1 MRGYGSCPGS
11 EVIGLGD
18 WLKVSQ
24 SISAIGQTI
33 DLKRQQERQNT
44 IEDQNR
50 QKEEQ
55 AAQAFNY
62 FIENPEAMDF
72 DNPEKQTAKPS
83 AIGEVAGVPS
93 ERPRLPIE
101 DYSPEAIAKA
111 RVAAMS
117 YWTNKKTLSAESL
130 RQTAIKA
137 KQDKDEFIKG
147 ISLAATSLASGDEAG
162 AKDAFV
168 SAYNQFYPDAHKM
181 RVNEAGEFIMS
192 SPTGAERNM
201 GKPNMEQMI
210 DEFLGS
216 PAINEKAF
224 AQMSLMNKRA
234 IQEMNRQSLEK
245 PQPLYGQDGKEYF
258 AYAQIDPESKDRT
271 VIVTNM
277 PAGMPGARTLT
288 AEEITG
294 LGLHTEDAV
303 KFKEDRETHSATMG
317 VRSAQENYYNDR
329 GEAALSKGGGP
340 GTEKDQEKKQTA
352 YQKIY
357 APIVARMIE
366 DAGGIDGMTDQE
378 IAVIRANAK
387 KEADAQMADG
397 GGGAVAEAQG
407 KPGKPVKPK
416 AKPVTNDSLNEAMG
430 ELVEG
435 KSYIMYDEKTGKKV
449 KAVVRGGKLTGP
461 DGYEISGQDGPESDA
476 PISPPIE
483 EEPETEPTVGAISQA
498 SDKEKPKQATGP
510 NLKGATLDISGNGTI
525 WSNPSGKQPVRVMI
539 KPKMTVF
546 NGNYINPEYLRY
558 LDILK
563 QAGLPLPKE
572 KLPNKPVAKNL

>member
-1 MRGYGSCPGS
+1 MRGYGSSPGS
-11 EVIGLGD
+11 EVMGLGD

-147 ISLAATSLASGDEAG
+147 LSLAATSLASGDEAG

-234 IQEMNRQSLEK
+234 IQEINRQSLEK

-329 GEAALSKGGGP
+329 GEAALSKGGGKQTP
-340 GTEKDQEKKQTA
+340 EDKESAKKQ
-352 YQKIY
+352 
-357 APIVARMIE
+357 
-366 DAGGIDGMTDQE
+366 
-378 IAVIRANAK
+378 
-387 KEADAQMADG
+387 ADA
-397 GGGAVAEAQG
+397 
-407 KPGKPVKPK
+407 
-416 AKPVTNDSLNEAMG
+416 L
-430 ELVEG
+430 
-435 KSYIMYDEKTGKKV
+435 KV
-449 KAVVRGGKLTGP
+449 FKDKIDR
-461 DGYEISGQDGPESDA
+461 D
-476 PISPPIE
+476 IE
-483 EEPETEPTVGAISQA
+483 ESGTPWSELTPQERKQAIADAEDYTRITYPDFSAPSRGSAISQA
-498 SDKEKPKQATGP
+498 AWENRQKSGPGDVFDDPIPEDNGDASPAGSDRETIYAKAFEEKFSETGDR
-510 NLKGATLDISGNGTI
+510 NLARKYAE
-525 WSNPSGKQPVRVMI
+525 QM
-539 KPKMTVF
+539 
-546 NGNYINPEYLRY
+546 
-558 LDILK
+558 
-563 QAGLPLPKE
+563 AGVK
-572 KLPNKPVAKNL
+572 